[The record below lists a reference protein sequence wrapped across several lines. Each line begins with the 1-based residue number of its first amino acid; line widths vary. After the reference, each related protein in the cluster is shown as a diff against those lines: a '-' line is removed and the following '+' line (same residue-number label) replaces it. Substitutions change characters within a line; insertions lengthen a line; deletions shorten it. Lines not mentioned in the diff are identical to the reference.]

1 MSGRSVAGAGTLALQ
16 LRLADAAR
24 GGRAS
29 GYGSDW
35 PVAPMDPSLG
45 FWYGLARQ
53 PWQPGDPVQRLALE
67 ELIDGYTRDAAY
79 AEFQEQQ
86 KGMVRVGMLADLV
99 LLNADLFATPED
111 GHRPG
116 EAAADDGGWPGGV
129 PGDLATPRRSDAAN
143 RIVE

>member
-1 MSGRSVAGAGTLALQ
+1 M
-16 LRLADAAR
+16 
-24 GGRAS
+24 
-29 GYGSDW
+29 
-35 PVAPMDPSLG
+35 
-45 FWYGLARQ
+45 ARQ

-111 GHRPG
+111 AIAQVKPLLTMV
-116 EAAADDGGWPGGV
+116 DGRAV
-129 PGDLATPRRSDAAN
+129 FRE
-143 RIVE
+143 I